1 MGTSVAASD
10 VQKNFGLWHD
20 KALQEPV
27 QITKYGRETVYL
39 VSADTFHQLWQ
50 SCQRSMSTTDLTD
63 EEMDL
68 MRAAQ
73 TPAEHD
79 YDYEEDAEPRPG
91 PGMGR

>member
-1 MGTSVAASD
+1 MSATVAASD

-39 VSADTFHQLWQ
+39 ISADTFHQMWQ
-50 SCQRSMSTTDLTD
+50 SYQRAMSTSELTD
-63 EEMDL
+63 AEMAL
-68 MRAAQ
+68 LNQAVV
-73 TPAEHD
+73 PAEHD
-79 YDYEEDAEPRPG
+79 YDYEEDAEPQAG

>member
-1 MGTSVAASD
+1 MSASVAASD

-50 SCQRSMSTTDLTD
+50 SYQRAMSTADLTD
-63 EEMDL
+63 EEMDAI
-68 MRAAQ
+68 REAQ
-73 TPAEHD
+73 VPAEHD
-79 YDYEEDAEPRPG
+79 YDYEEANEPQSG
-91 PGMGR
+91 PGTGR